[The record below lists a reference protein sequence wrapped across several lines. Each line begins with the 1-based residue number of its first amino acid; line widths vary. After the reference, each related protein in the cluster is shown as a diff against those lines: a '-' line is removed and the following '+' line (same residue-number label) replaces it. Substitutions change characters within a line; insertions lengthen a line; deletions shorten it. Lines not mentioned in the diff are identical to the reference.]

1 MKKIT
6 RKFLVEKLK
15 GLLSNEFDPNQVVY
29 MTNEEL
35 IEAII
40 HSAEWYQNEYNNID
54 NLNN

>member
-1 MKKIT
+1 MKKLT

-15 GLLSNEFDPNQVVY
+15 GLLSDEYNSDEVVY

-54 NLNN
+54 N